1 MKNSILYLFL
11 VVALT
16 MFNGHFLELRAQ
28 SQASLGYAEA
38 RQNRTQSMV
47 NGQSK
52 QLFVLHSSDTHSR
65 IDPIEASNS
74 ARNANMGGVAR
85 RAGLVKQFRQQH
97 PEMLLFDS
105 GDISQGTP
113 YYNLYQGEVEVKSMN
128 LMKYDAMTI
137 GNHEFDFGLDN
148 MARLFKMAN
157 FPVICSNYDFEGTVL
172 EGLVKPYVVF
182 KRNGVKI
189 GVFALCPQLEGLV
202 QQSKCEGIVYHK
214 PAAVANRMVMILREQ
229 EKCDVVIC
237 LSHLGIV
244 QNPGVDDVYDN
255 AILPQTHGIDLVLGG
270 HTHTFLE
277 EPRMVKDADGHEVP
291 VMHIGNNGIYLSKT
305 IITLEKK

>member
-1 MKNSILYLFL
+1 
-11 VVALT
+11 
-16 MFNGHFLELRAQ
+16 
-28 SQASLGYAEA
+28 
-38 RQNRTQSMV
+38 
-47 NGQSK
+47 
-52 QLFVLHSSDTHSR
+52 
-65 IDPIEASNS
+65 
-74 ARNANMGGVAR
+74 
-85 RAGLVKQFRQQH
+85 
-97 PEMLLFDS
+97 
-105 GDISQGTP
+105 
-113 YYNLYQGEVEVKSMN
+113 MN

-157 FPVICSNYDFEGTVL
+157 FPIVCSNYDFEGTVL
-172 EGLVKPYVVF
+172 EGLVKPYIVL

-244 QNPGVDDVYDN
+244 PNPGVDDVYDN
-255 AILPQTHGIDLVLGG
+255 ATVPQTHGIDLVLGG

-277 EPRMVKDADGHEVP
+277 KPERVKDADGKEVP
-291 VMHIGNNGIYLSKT
+291 IMHIGNNGVYMSQT
-305 IITLEKK
+305 VITLRKK

>member
-1 MKNSILYLFL
+1 MKNRFLFFIIFVTLTL
-11 VVALT
+11 V
-16 MFNGHFLELRAQ
+16 NGQ
-28 SQASLGYAEA
+28 W
-38 RQNRTQSMV
+38 SMV

-52 QLFVLHSSDTHSR
+52 QLYILHSSDTHSR
-65 IDPIEASNS
+65 IDPLDNNPSL
-74 ARNANMGGVAR
+74 RNANMGGVAR
-85 RAGLVKQFRQQH
+85 RAGFVDQFRKEH
-97 PEMLLFDS
+97 PDMLLFDC

-113 YYNLYQGEVEVKSMN
+113 YYNFYQGELEIKALN

-157 FPVICSNYDFEGTVL
+157 FPIVCSNYDFEGTVL
-172 EGLVKPYVVF
+172 EGLVKPYVVL
-182 KRNGVKI
+182 KRNGVRI

-202 QQSKCEGIVYHK
+202 QQSKCEGLVYHK

-244 QNPGVDDVYDN
+244 KNAGVDDVYDN
-255 AILPQTHGIDLVLGG
+255 ATIPQTHGIDLVLGG

-277 EPRMVKDADGHEVP
+277 KPERVKDADGKEVP
-291 VMHIGNNGIYLSKT
+291 VMHIGNNGVYLSET
-305 IITLEKK
+305 VITLGKKK

>member
-1 MKNSILYLFL
+1 LSIAY
-11 VVALT
+11 
-16 MFNGHFLELRAQ
+16 
-28 SQASLGYAEA
+28 
-38 RQNRTQSMV
+38 
-47 NGQSK
+47 GQSK
-52 QLFVLHSSDTHSR
+52 TLYVLHSSDTHSR
-65 IDPIEASNS
+65 IDPIESKQS
-74 ARNANMGGVAR
+74 VRNANMGGVAR
-85 RAGLVKQFRQQH
+85 KAGFVDQFRKQH
-97 PEMLLFDS
+97 PDMLLFDC

-113 YYNLYQGEVEVKSMN
+113 YYNMYQGEVEIKAMN

-172 EGLVKPYVVF
+172 EGLVKPYVVI
-182 KRNGVKI
+182 KRNGLKI
-189 GVFALCPQLEGLV
+189 GLFALCPELEGLV

-244 QNPGVDDVYDN
+244 PNPGVNDVYDN
-255 AILPQTHGIDLVLGG
+255 VVVPQTHGIDLVLGG

-277 EPRMVKDADGHEVP
+277 KPERVKDADGKEVP
-291 VMHIGNNGIYLSKT
+291 IMHIGNNGVYLSET
-305 IITLEKK
+305 VITLNKKK